1 MKKNLKQ
8 GEEDFKLIKEKN
20 QKTRNY
26 LFQKDRITIVA
37 FIIVL
42 SIIILLLIGLWVS
55 ALEI

>member
-42 SIIILLLIGLWVS
+42 SVIILLLIGLWVS